1 MTYSSYYSKKFLLGL
16 TISGSTHF
24 LPNFVDVSAFS
35 IFCFILT
42 NAYIIHLPTSV
53 QKNTVHIACI
63 VHIIYQYL
71 DYPAFIRNVNHK
83 IVVCHAVVQNSFQQT
98 LSNQLLYH
106 YLNTQNLVTL
116 VKRGAGEKRLHF
128 EYL

>member
-1 MTYSSYYSKKFLLGL
+1 M
-16 TISGSTHF
+16 
-24 LPNFVDVSAFS
+24 SAFS
-35 IFCFILT
+35 IFCLIHT
-42 NAYIIHLPTSV
+42 NAYIIHLPSSV

-98 LSNQLLYH
+98 VSNQLLYH
-106 YLNTQNLVTL
+106 YLNTQTLVRL
-116 VKRGAGEKRLHF
+116 VKRGAGEKKKKRLHL